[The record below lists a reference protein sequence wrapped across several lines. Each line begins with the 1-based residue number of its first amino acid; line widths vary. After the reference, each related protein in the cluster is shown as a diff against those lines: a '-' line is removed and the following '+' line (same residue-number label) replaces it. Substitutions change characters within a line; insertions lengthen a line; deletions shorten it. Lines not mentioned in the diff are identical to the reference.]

1 MAYLVIVSEA
11 PYGSDRVY
19 TALRLAAALQ
29 ARGPVRV
36 FLLCDAVVTAADGQS
51 AADPDI
57 NLGGRLHALIAG
69 GAEVKVC
76 GLCVETRGLHHA
88 KLIPGVAM
96 GSMPELAEWVESSER
111 VVSF

>member
-1 MAYLVIVSEA
+1 MVFLVIASEA

-29 ARGPVRV
+29 ARGRVRL
-36 FLLCDAVVTAADGQS
+36 FLLCDAVLTATEGQS
-51 AADPDI
+51 SADADS
-57 NLGGRLHALIAG
+57 NLGSRLRALIAE

-88 KLIPGVAM
+88 KLITGVGM
-96 GSMPELAEWVESSER
+96 GSMAELADWVETSDR